1 MSARRTLTNFSITF
15 KRSRFA
21 THTLS
26 SSSFTT
32 AVLTSAIPVPYQS
45 IPPVT
50 QPTRHYHYKPTT
62 TRTKMSPHP
71 LPGSCYCGAVRYTIT
86 LEDPEN
92 QARTS
97 ICHCGNCKKFTGG
110 EHGITTKIPRSAFAV
125 TEGRKH
131 VRTHEADNGSGTV
144 LHREFCGTC
153 GGPLLEYGVSCYF

>member
-1 MSARRTLTNFSITF
+1 
-15 KRSRFA
+15 
-21 THTLS
+21 
-26 SSSFTT
+26 
-32 AVLTSAIPVPYQS
+32 
-45 IPPVT
+45 
-50 QPTRHYHYKPTT
+50 
-62 TRTKMSPHP
+62 MSPLP
-71 LPGSCYCGAVRYTIT
+71 LPGGCYCGAVRYTIT

-125 TEGRKH
+125 TEGQEH

-153 GGPLLEYGVSCYF
+153 GGPLLEYGVSSGFFF

>member
-1 MSARRTLTNFSITF
+1 
-15 KRSRFA
+15 
-21 THTLS
+21 
-26 SSSFTT
+26 
-32 AVLTSAIPVPYQS
+32 
-45 IPPVT
+45 
-50 QPTRHYHYKPTT
+50 
-62 TRTKMSPHP
+62 MSPLP
-71 LPGSCYCGAVRYTIT
+71 LPGGCYCGAVRYTIT